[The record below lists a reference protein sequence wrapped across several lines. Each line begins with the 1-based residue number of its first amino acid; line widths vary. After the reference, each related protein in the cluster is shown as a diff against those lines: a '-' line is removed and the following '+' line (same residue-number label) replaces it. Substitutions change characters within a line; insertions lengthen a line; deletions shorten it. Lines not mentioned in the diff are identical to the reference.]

1 MNLPLFIARR
11 YFLSKRKKN
20 FINVISLISMTVVAI
35 GTMSLII
42 VLSVFNGFG
51 DLLRSLY
58 GTIDANIIVT
68 PATGKSF
75 DYSPETVNDIQS
87 MEGVMSITEV
97 VENNALIKYKDA
109 QRVAKVKGV
118 SDNFIKEGRLKESI
132 AYGQFQLKEGDVNLA
147 IIGFGIKRDLSV
159 DASNDFYPLQLFYPK
174 NVAPNMMNPEKMVNT
189 MNILPGGIF
198 AVEKY
203 YDENYVYVPLDFAV
217 ELFSYQGKRTA
228 YEVQIDESL
237 SMSEM
242 KTRLA
247 QMLGPDYKVLTNEE
261 IHGNLYKILKIE
273 KLFVFLIL
281 SIIIAIASINIFF
294 SLTMLAIEKKKDVAI
309 LVAQGAPLKVIRN
322 IFLFEGCIVAF
333 TGAII
338 GLTLGLGISYAQQ
351 TFGFVSMGIQTAIH
365 DAYPVQV
372 EFMDV
377 IYTVLCIVMI
387 TLLTSIQP
395 AIKATQKID
404 LHHLQ

>member
-1 MNLPLFIARR
+1 MNLPLFIAKR

-20 FINVISLISMTVVAI
+20 FINIISIISMTVVAI
-35 GTMSLII
+35 GTMALII

-51 DLLRSLY
+51 ELLRSLY

-68 PATGKSF
+68 ASYGKSF
-75 DYSPETVNDIQS
+75 EYDAETLESIKNLD
-87 MEGVMSITEV
+87 GVISLTEV
-97 VENNALIKYKDA
+97 VEDNALIKYKDA

-118 SDNFIKEGRLKESI
+118 SDNFITEGRLKNSI
-132 AYGQFQLKEGDVNLA
+132 AFGKFQLKEGDVNLA
-147 IIGFGIKRDLSV
+147 IIGYGIKRDLSV

-174 NVAPNMMNPEKMVNT
+174 NITPNMMNPEKMVNT
-189 MNILPGGIF
+189 MTILPGGIF

-203 YDENYVYVPLDFAV
+203 YDENYIYVPLDFAL
-217 ELFSYQGKRTA
+217 ELFSYQERRTA
-228 YEVQIDESL
+228 YEVQIGEEVPVN
-237 SMSEM
+237 EM
-242 KTRLA
+242 KQKLS
-247 QMLGPDYKVLTNEE
+247 QLLGEDYKVLTNEE

-309 LVAQGAPLKVIRN
+309 LVAQGAPLKLIRN

-333 TGAII
+333 TGSFI
-338 GLTLGLGISYAQQ
+338 GLILGLAISFAQQ
-351 TFGFVSMGIQTAIH
+351 NFGFVSMGIQTAIH
-365 DAYPVQV
+365 DAYPVKV
-372 EFMDV
+372 ELLDV
-377 IYTVLCIVMI
+377 AYTVLCIVMI
-387 TLLTSIQP
+387 TVLTSIQP
-395 AIKATQKID
+395 AIKATRKIE